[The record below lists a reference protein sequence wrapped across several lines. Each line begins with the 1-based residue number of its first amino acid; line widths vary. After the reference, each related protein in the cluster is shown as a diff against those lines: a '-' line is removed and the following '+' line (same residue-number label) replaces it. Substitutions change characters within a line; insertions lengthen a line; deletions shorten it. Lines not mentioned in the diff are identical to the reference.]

1 MRDSSE
7 PRLSWRARK
16 LLRLML
22 SRVIAGATG
31 SGAVG
36 ASTLGTLLRAVSGT
50 WPVISRVTMVLI

>member
-16 LLRLML
+16 LLRLM
-22 SRVIAGATG
+22 SRVIAGAAR

-36 ASTLGTLLRAVSGT
+36 TSTLGTLLRAVSGT
-50 WPVISRVTMVLI
+50 YMYIVGY